1 MFYDNVAAA
10 ENDCEE
16 EVTTCR
22 VVTSQDQD
30 NLLCNWARGGCW
42 LAGARWTEDEIA
54 NVQYWPHLKLDSV

>member
-16 EVTTCR
+16 EVTSCR

-30 NLLCNWARGGCW
+30 NLLCNWARGG
-42 LAGARWTEDEIA
+42 
-54 NVQYWPHLKLDSV
+54 

>member
-30 NLLCNWARGGCW
+30 NLLCN
-42 LAGARWTEDEIA
+42 
-54 NVQYWPHLKLDSV
+54 

>member
-30 NLLCNWARGGCW
+30 NLLCRARGGCW
-42 LAGARWTEDEIA
+42 LAGPRWTEDEIA